1 MTPSKRIRQLVIGA
15 ALSAILIGVAG
26 AGQAAAA
33 SRHSTH
39 VGVGIQQS
47 ATSADGTLNYV
58 VTAVSDGTDMAKKT
72 TISVPFDAAALR
84 VVNWSLSK
92 TASQVSA
99 APGVIEIQ
107 TGPLGGDGDSTQ
119 VTLSFR
125 ALPGHA
131 GAVLTERASYKW
143 SADGNT
149 GSGLSNLPVAGNA
162 ALDVQIAGGNATISS
177 SVFGTNEPV
186 TFWYNAPGGRVVG
199 TRVRDGYLL
208 DADAVAAKKAYNDR
222 KVKHGVYDD
231 GVPNVFADA
240 QGNVSVLLSTAN
252 LAPGAYTVVARGNSG
267 GLEAVGAFELK

>member
-1 MTPSKRIRQLVIGA
+1 MTLSKRIGQLAIGV
-15 ALSAILIGVAG
+15 ALSAILIGASG

-33 SRHSTH
+33 SKHNTD

-58 VTAVSDGTDMAKKT
+58 VTAVNDGTDLAKKT
-72 TISVPFDAAALR
+72 TITVPFDAAALR

-119 VTLSFR
+119 VTLSFQV
-125 ALPGHA
+125 LPGHA
-131 GAVLTERASYKW
+131 GAALTERASYRW
-143 SADGNT
+143 SADGDT
-149 GSGLSNLPVAGNA
+149 GSGVSNLPVAGNA
-162 ALDVQIAGGNATISS
+162 PLDVQIAGGNATISG

-186 TFWYNAPGGRVVG
+186 TFWYNAPDGRVVG

-208 DADAVAAKKAYNDR
+208 DADVVAAKKAYNDR
-222 KVKHGVYDD
+222 KLKHGVYND

-240 QGNVSVLLSTAN
+240 QGNVSIQLSTAD
-252 LAPGAYTVVARGNSG
+252 LAPGAYTVVAHGNSS
-267 GLEAVGAFELK
+267 GLEAVGAFEVK